1 MSGFEL
7 NKIMG
12 AILSAALLLMV
23 IGIIGDVLVQPKK
36 HTSSMVVADAP
47 ATAPAPEKE
56 EKLDPIGP
64 LLAAANVEAGKKQA
78 NKCAACHTFDKGGKA
93 KLGPP
98 LWDIVNR
105 KKAASDDFKYSPAL
119 AKKDGDWNYE
129 SLNIFIVKP
138 RSYVPGTK
146 MVFAGIR
153 KPSDRANLIAY
164 LRTLSDQPKPLP

>member
-12 AILSAALLLMV
+12 AILSAALLVMV
-23 IGIIGDVLVQPKK
+23 IGIIGDVLVKPKQ
-36 HTSSMVVADAP
+36 HTSSVVVADAP
-47 ATAPAPEKE
+47 SATPAPQEE

-78 NKCAACHTFDKGGKA
+78 NKCAACHTFDKGGKS

-98 LWDIVNR
+98 LWDVVNR
-105 KKAASDDFKYSPAL
+105 KKAAVDGFNYSPAL
-119 AKKDGDWNYE
+119 AKHEGNWNYE
-129 SLNIFIVKP
+129 SLNAFIVKP

-153 KPSDRANLIAY
+153 KHSDRADLIAY
-164 LRTLSDQPKPLP
+164 LRSLSDQPKPLP

>member
-12 AILSAALLLMV
+12 AILSAALLVMV
-23 IGIIGDVLVQPKK
+23 IGIIGDVLVKPKQ
-36 HTSSMVVADAP
+36 HTSSVVVADAP
-47 ATAPAPEKE
+47 SAE
-56 EKLDPIGP
+56 PIGP

-78 NKCAACHTFDKGGKA
+78 NKCAACHTFDKGGKS

-105 KKAASDDFKYSPAL
+105 KKAATDGFNYSSAL
-119 AKKDGDWNYE
+119 QKKDGDWNYE
-129 SLNIFIVKP
+129 SLNAFIVKP

-153 KPSDRANLIAY
+153 KPSDRADLIAY
-164 LRTLSDQPKPLP
+164 LRSLSDQPKPLP